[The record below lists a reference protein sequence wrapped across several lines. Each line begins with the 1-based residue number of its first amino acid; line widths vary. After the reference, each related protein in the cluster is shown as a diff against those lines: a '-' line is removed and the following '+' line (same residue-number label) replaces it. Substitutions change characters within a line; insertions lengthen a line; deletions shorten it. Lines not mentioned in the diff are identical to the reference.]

1 MARSPYSRDMRHIQ
15 GIIPALVT
23 PFDYDFNVPAK
34 PLEQLLERVYSAGCD
49 GVYVN
54 GNTGEGLLQ
63 TVATRKQVAEIV
75 AGASPRDK
83 AVIIH
88 VGATRPDDALEL
100 ARHAKS
106 LNVAAVSS
114 LPPLGG
120 YTYGEIRGYYESLA
134 AAADL
139 PVLVYY
145 FPEVAPSINRLDQV
159 LDLCSIPGVIGLKFT
174 DFDLYRLERIKRA
187 GHIVFNGRDEVL
199 AAGLLMGAD
208 GGIGTFYNLT
218 PELFVG
224 VRCRALEGRWQEA
237 MQFQERINTLIELT
251 LKYPAFAAVKQML
264 KWAGIDC
271 GRCLAPRRE
280 LTGDERSSLQ
290 AALLS
295 AGFPELQDS

>member
-1 MARSPYSRDMRHIQ
+1 MHNLQ

-23 PFDYDFNVPAK
+23 PFDDDLNIAGK
-34 PLEQLLERVYSAGCD
+34 ALEALLERMYSAGCD

-63 TVATRKQVAEIV
+63 TVATRKQVTEIV
-75 AGASPRDK
+75 LAASPK
-83 AVIIH
+83 GKSVIVH
-88 VGATRPDDALEL
+88 VGAARPADAFDL
-100 ARHAKS
+100 ARHARS
-106 LNVAAVSS
+106 MQATAISS

-120 YTYGEIRGYYESLA
+120 YSYAEIRAYYESLS

-174 DFDLYRLERIKRA
+174 DFDLYRLERIKRS
-187 GHIVFNGRDEVL
+187 GYVVFNGRDEVL

-208 GGIGTFYNLT
+208 GGIGTFYNLV

-224 VRCRALEGRWQEA
+224 VRCCALTGKWSEA
-237 MQFQERINTLIELT
+237 MKLQERINSLIELS
-251 LKYPAFAAVKQML
+251 LKYPPFAAVKEML
-264 KWAGIDC
+264 GWTGVNC
-271 GRCLAPRRE
+271 GHCLPPRRA
-280 LTGDERSSLQ
+280 LTKEEQAGLRSDLI
-290 AALLS
+290 A
-295 AGFPELQDS
+295 AGFSHLQGS